1 MKEKTAKLPEDVK
14 DIDELYRKMDRE
26 KRLELLCDYLE
37 TARYMKAKSDILFDH
52 VASMACITA
61 EEANEQKHLPH
72 KYQSSKGSKAHS

>member
-26 KRLELLCDYLE
+26 KRIELLRDYLE

-52 VASMACITA
+52 VTSMACVTA
-61 EEANEQKHLPH
+61 EEANKQTETPP
-72 KYQSSKGSKAHS
+72 S